1 MHIDPISHLMNPENI
16 SFKQSLQNYKYT
28 RKSLKRGYYISKSI
42 YIVFTLYLRS
52 YITNCSTAEHAI
64 IF

>member
-1 MHIDPISHLMNPENI
+1 MHIDHISNLMNPEDI

-28 RKSLKRGYYISKSI
+28 RKSLKRGNYISKSN